1 MPLPLIPLAAGVLSA
16 IGSAA
21 ASALGY
27 FSAWSAKRI
36 ALVIAGVAAVAIAVS
51 VFVSAITNALSAVA
65 VNMPPEI
72 QMAFLVMPGNVSACV
87 SAIVTAHVA
96 RWVYSLHLKAINIKV
111 G

>member
-1 MPLPLIPLAAGVLSA
+1 MPLPLIPIAAGVLSA

-36 ALVIAGVAAVAIAVS
+36 TLVIAGVAAIAVAVT

-65 VNMPPEI
+65 VTMPAEI
-72 QMAFLVMPGNVSACV
+72 QLAFLFIPSNVSACV